1 MRSLLIMLWLS
12 IFSIFFSKDTATS
25 QQTPSSSIE
34 DLRVYSDS
42 EMQIFVGFQ
51 ISSDRLVKL
60 SYCQILLMRNQLAI
74 EECKNIK
81 INLKRIP
88 NEVSIT
94 ESTRNK

>member
-34 DLRVYSDS
+34 DLRIYSDS
-42 EMQIFVGFQ
+42 EMQIFELH
-51 ISSDRLVKL
+51 SKVKL